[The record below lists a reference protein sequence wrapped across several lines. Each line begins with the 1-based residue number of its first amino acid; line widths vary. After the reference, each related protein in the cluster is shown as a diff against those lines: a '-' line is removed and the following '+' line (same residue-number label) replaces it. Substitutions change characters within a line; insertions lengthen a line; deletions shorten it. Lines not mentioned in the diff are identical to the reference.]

1 MSIRLGNGQVRA
13 GVQALLADKFN
24 LKFRRET
31 RDLPVYDLVVA
42 STGAK
47 LTATSLSPT
56 PRVVPD
62 GHAMINVR
70 VEGHD
75 GALDFSAKDASPAV
89 LGALLSENL
98 NRRIVDKTGLKGLY
112 DIDFHVP
119 QGQTSAE
126 DISAALEDQLGLRLQ
141 PAQAP
146 VDVLVIEQID
156 KPAEN

>member
-1 MSIRLGNGQVRA
+1 
-13 GVQALLADKFN
+13 
-24 LKFRRET
+24 
-31 RDLPVYDLVVA
+31 
-42 STGAK
+42 
-47 LTATSLSPT
+47 
-56 PRVVPD
+56 
-62 GHAMINVR
+62 
-70 VEGHD
+70 
-75 GALDFSAKDASPAV
+75 
-89 LGALLSENL
+89 
-98 NRRIVDKTGLKGLY
+98 LKGLY